1 MEPALVSCCI
11 MRAVYSAAALS
22 VLHLNGGALLLLKG
36 GAEYCRLCNGSAGRH
51 LRTLT
56 LLVDDGATC
65 AGCDYKLLAVIATQ
79 IRYIKES
86 EEIRLAMQ
94 PLELMKRVREIEQE
108 VYAQPETVQQ
118 KDSKQTAAVDLS
130 KRLKDFRSANDA
142 ASLKAL
148 EEWRKRKMD
157 RARQRELGKNGTVT
171 SQA

>member
-1 MEPALVSCCI
+1 MEVAQSWRMKFSFRNATIVVCFLN
-11 MRAVYSAAALS
+11 
-22 VLHLNGGALLLLKG
+22 VLAALLLLQGFLSSSFSRSKI
-36 GAEYCRLCNGSAGRH
+36 SASQFNS
-51 LRTLT
+51 
-56 LLVDDGATC
+56 A
-65 AGCDYKLLAVIATQ
+65 Q

-157 RARQRELGKNGTVT
+157 RARQRELEKNGTVT

>member
-1 MEPALVSCCI
+1 MEVAQSWRLKFSFRNATIVVCF
-11 MRAVYSAAALS
+11 LN
-22 VLHLNGGALLLLKG
+22 VLAALLLLQGFLSSSFSRSKI
-36 GAEYCRLCNGSAGRH
+36 SAPQFNS
-51 LRTLT
+51 
-56 LLVDDGATC
+56 A
-65 AGCDYKLLAVIATQ
+65 Q

-108 VYAQPETVQQ
+108 VYARPETVQQ

-157 RARQRELGKNGTVT
+157 RARQRELEKNGTVT

>member
-1 MEPALVSCCI
+1 MEVAQSWRLKFSFRNATIVVCF
-11 MRAVYSAAALS
+11 LN
-22 VLHLNGGALLLLKG
+22 VLAALLLLQGFLSSSFSRSKI
-36 GAEYCRLCNGSAGRH
+36 SASQYNS
-51 LRTLT
+51 
-56 LLVDDGATC
+56 A
-65 AGCDYKLLAVIATQ
+65 Q

-94 PLELMKRVREIEQE
+94 PLELIKRVREIEQE

-130 KRLKDFRSANDA
+130 KRLKDFRSVNDA

-157 RARQRELGKNGTVT
+157 RARQRELEKNGTVT

>member
-1 MEPALVSCCI
+1 MEVAQSWRLKFSFRNATIVVCF
-11 MRAVYSAAALS
+11 LN
-22 VLHLNGGALLLLKG
+22 VLAALLLLQGFLSSSFSRSKI
-36 GAEYCRLCNGSAGRH
+36 SASQYNSAQ
-51 LRTLT
+51 T
-56 LLVDDGATC
+56 
-65 AGCDYKLLAVIATQ
+65 
-79 IRYIKES
+79 RYIKES

-94 PLELMKRVREIEQE
+94 PLELIKRVREIEQE

-130 KRLKDFRSANDA
+130 KRLKDFRSVNDA

-157 RARQRELGKNGTVT
+157 RARQRELEKNGTVT

>member
-1 MEPALVSCCI
+1 MEVAQSWRLKFSFRNATIVVCF
-11 MRAVYSAAALS
+11 LN
-22 VLHLNGGALLLLKG
+22 VLAALLLLQGFLSSSFSRSKI
-36 GAEYCRLCNGSAGRH
+36 SASQYNS
-51 LRTLT
+51 
-56 LLVDDGATC
+56 A
-65 AGCDYKLLAVIATQ
+65 Q

-157 RARQRELGKNGTVT
+157 RARQRELEKNGTVT